1 MDGRGLADLDCFEK
15 AACRIDAVTTLK
27 SRLKAMIRADGP
39 MPVNAYMNTCL
50 HDPKHGYYAT
60 RPGLGADFIT
70 APEISQIFGELLG
83 LWSAHEWQAIGA
95 PDALAMVELGPGHAT
110 LMADALRAS
119 RSVPGFH
126 NALSL
131 NLVEASPALRALQA
145 KHLAAHAPG
154 FQPDLGPVAT
164 GHTIILANEYLDCLP
179 ARQFVQDGDNW
190 RERVVGLNAND
201 ELIFGLATDRAPQ
214 KISRASGTS
223 VELQPSLDII
233 INQLKQRAGM
243 GDVFR
248 ALFIDYG
255 PAGAVPSDTLRAY
268 RAGEQIHPLACPGEC
283 DLTVD
288 VDFSRLKRLAET
300 AGLTV
305 HGPVPQGQ
313 FLLSLGAETRLN
325 ALAKARPEQAEALS
339 NGVRKL
345 ISPTEM
351 GTRFKVICISSGDL
365 PTPAGFEV

>member
-1 MDGRGLADLDCFEK
+1 MADLVGAEETSSVNDL
-15 AACRIDAVTTLK
+15 TTLK

-39 MPVNAYMNTCL
+39 IPVNAYMNTCL

-70 APEISQIFGELLG
+70 APEISQVFGELLG

-95 PDALAMVELGPGHAT
+95 PDAFTMVELGPGRGT

-145 KHLAAHAPG
+145 RQLAAHTPD
-154 FQPDLGPVAT
+154 FQPDLGPIPT
-164 GHTIILANEYLDCLP
+164 GHTLLLANEYLDCLP
-179 ARQFVQDGDNW
+179 ARQFVQDGGEW
-190 RERVVGLNAND
+190 RERVVGLDAND
-201 ELIFGLATDRAPQ
+201 ELVFGLATDRAPQ
-214 KISRASGTS
+214 EIARASGTS
-223 VELQPSLDII
+223 VEFQPGLDVTID
-233 INQLKQRAGM
+233 QLKQRAEA

-248 ALFIDYG
+248 ALFTDYG

-268 RAGEQIHPLACPGEC
+268 KAGKQFHPLACPGEC

-305 HGPVPQGQ
+305 HGPVAQGQ

-325 ALAKARPEQAEALS
+325 ALTKARPEQAEALR

-345 ISPTEM
+345 VSPTEM